1 MPHKATA
8 ALAAVLFFG
17 GASVVWADDNSQIN
31 GSFAQ
36 QPVAIV
42 SNGRTAV
49 NQAAKAFPSEEEP
62 LLAPSQRDGTTV
74 RTTAWIRLTEP
85 GGKPIHI
92 NVEHVT
98 SVRSDTQIP
107 GAKAQLDLTSGKF
120 QGVQEDVERV
130 MPQAPA
136 KMTKHQAR
144 PYDQAERARF
154 KGGKSRF
161 ALGSAAKRTPIR

>member
-1 MPHKATA
+1 MPHKTTA

-49 NQAAKAFPSEEEP
+49 NQAAKAFPSEEGP
-62 LLAPSQRDGTTV
+62 LLAPSQRDDTTV
-74 RTTAWIRLTEP
+74 RTTVTEP

-98 SVRSDTQIP
+98 SVRADTQIP
-107 GAKAQLDLTSGKF
+107 GARPQLDLTSGNF
-120 QGVQEDVERV
+120 QGVQEDIEQV
-130 MPQAPA
+130 MQLISTPGARENEEAP
-136 KMTKHQAR
+136 
-144 PYDQAERARF
+144 
-154 KGGKSRF
+154 
-161 ALGSAAKRTPIR
+161 SAAFKLSTSSLPKHRQMDQGD

>member
-1 MPHKATA
+1 MPHKTTA

-31 GSFAQ
+31 DSSGQ
-36 QPVAIV
+36 QAVAIV
-42 SNGRTAV
+42 SNSRTAV
-49 NQAAKAFPSEEEP
+49 NQAAKAFPTEEEP

-98 SVRSDTQIP
+98 SVRTDTQIP
-107 GAKAQLDLTSGKF
+107 GARAQLDLTSGKF
-120 QGVQEDVERV
+120 QGPA
-130 MPQAPA
+130 PQRSSSSGHAPSVA
-136 KMTKHQAR
+136 NVRMR
-144 PYDQAERARF
+144 RD
-154 KGGKSRF
+154 
-161 ALGSAAKRTPIR
+161 